1 MNLENG
7 NKYKFSSASYLEAP
21 STLTEVDIA
30 FVGESVD
37 ERGSATVL
45 ALKNAVTNI
54 STLKFDVNDQ
64 QIFLDGNPILRDRL
78 ISIIDGKKR
87 ILLDATTLGLGEVL
101 QVLLAAIRTK
111 NSTIEFLYAEPKQY
125 IQRTSENIAD
135 RQMRHFSLTQ
145 NCQFRAVQGFA
156 HEYEPS
162 MKAAHVFLLG
172 FESARLQN
180 AIEQRGDF
188 DRKRYRCHVVVG
200 VPAFQVGWESNTIRP
215 HLSLL
220 EDLNIT
226 ERSITYC
233 QANSIREAY
242 LTLWELYKQLGDEHG
257 CFFIS
262 PLGTKPHTIGTAL
275 FLLETKGNDIPTSLY
290 YDHPELVKNISS
302 EVAVWHHVQ
311 VTMDKSFNGINK

>member
-7 NKYKFSSASYLEAP
+7 SKYKFLSMSSLEAP
-21 STLTEVDIA
+21 STLNEVDIA

-37 ERGSATVL
+37 DRGSATVL
-45 ALKNAVTNI
+45 ALKNVVPCL
-54 STLKFDVNDQ
+54 SHLKFDVDDQ
-64 QIFLDGNPILRDRL
+64 QTFLDGNPILRDKL
-78 ISIIDGKKR
+78 TSLLDGKNR

-101 QVLLAAIRTK
+101 QVLLAVARMK
-111 NSTIEFLYAEPKQY
+111 KLAIEFLYAEPKQY
-125 IQRTSENIAD
+125 TQRTSENIAD

-145 NCQFRAVQGFA
+145 NCQFRSVQGFA
-156 HEYEPS
+156 HEYEPN
-162 MKAAHVFLLG
+162 MKATHVFLLG

-188 DRKRYRCHVVVG
+188 DQKRYRCHVVVG
-200 VPAFQVGWESNTIRP
+200 VPAFQAGWESNAIRP

-226 ERSITYC
+226 ERSIAYC

-262 PLGTKPHTIGTAL
+262 PLGTKPHAIATAL

-290 YDHPELVKNISS
+290 YDHPERVKNRSS
-302 EVAVWHHVQ
+302 EVAVWHHVR
-311 VTMDKSFNGINK
+311 VTMDK